1 MRKRRSLLVA
11 LVALACAGG
20 GVSEGRQD
28 REKRLL
34 YVASPGIR
42 NLLEWGG
49 AGILVYD
56 IDQGHQLLRRIPVSY
71 MDAKD
76 PDGKAPE
83 NVKGIC
89 ASAKTRR
96 LYVSTI
102 TRMACID
109 LLSEKL
115 LWVKRYP
122 EGCDRMS
129 ITPDGK
135 KIYLP
140 TFEKDDW
147 HVVDAE
153 SGEVTATIS
162 PKSGAHNTVMALDGS
177 KVFLAGLKS
186 PLLRVVDTRTDHILR
201 EMPFSAAVRPFTV
214 NGAGTRVYACVNEL
228 LGFEVGEVE
237 NGRFLHRVEVP
248 GYKKGPV
255 KRHGCPSHGVGLTPD
270 EKELW
275 VVDAFN
281 KAVHVFDNTTLPPKY
296 VQSIG
301 SLIDDPGW
309 VTFTLK
315 GDFAYPSTGDV
326 IDPRTKKIVA
336 RLKDEQGRDVQ
347 SEKLLEI
354 DWAGDAPIRNGDQFG
369 VGRVP

>member
-1 MRKRRSLLVA
+1 
-11 LVALACAGG
+11 
-20 GVSEGRQD
+20 
-28 REKRLL
+28 
-34 YVASPGIR
+34 
-42 NLLEWGG
+42 
-49 AGILVYD
+49 
-56 IDQGHQLLRRIPVSY
+56 

-76 PDGKAPE
+76 PEGKAPE

-89 ASAKTRR
+89 ASARTKR

-109 LLSEKL
+109 LVAEKL

-122 EGCDRMS
+122 NGCDRMS

-147 HVVDAE
+147 TVVDAE
-153 SGEVTATIS
+153 SGDGIGTIS

-177 KVFLAGLKS
+177 KVYLGGLKS
-186 PLLRVVDTRTDHILR
+186 PLLRVVDTKTDQIVR
-201 EMPFSAAVRPFTV
+201 EVPFSAAVRPFTV
-214 NGAGTRVYACVNEL
+214 NGAARRAYVCVNEL
-228 LGFEVGEVE
+228 LGFEIGDLET
-237 NGRFLHRVEVP
+237 GKLLHRVEVP
-248 GYKKGPV
+248 GYSRGPV

-270 EKELW
+270 EKEVW
-275 VVDAFN
+275 VVDASN
-281 KAVHVFDNTTLPPKY
+281 KAVHVYDNATMPPKY
-296 VQSIG
+296 VQTIAP
-301 SLIDDPGW
+301 LIDDPGW

-326 IDPRTKKIVA
+326 IDARTKKIVA

-347 SEKLLEI
+347 SEKVLEI
-354 DWAGDAPIRNGDQFG
+354 DWAGGAPLRNGDQFG
-369 VGRVP
+369 VGRVR

>member
-1 MRKRRSLLVA
+1 MNRRLLLAAVVVA
-11 LVALACAGG
+11 VACAGG
-20 GVSEGRQD
+20 RASEGRQD

-42 NLLEWGG
+42 NYLEWGG
-49 AGILVYD
+49 AGILIYD
-56 IDQGHQLLRRIPVSY
+56 IDQGHKLLRRIPVSY

-76 PDGKAPE
+76 PEGKAPE

-109 LLSEKL
+109 LSTEKL

-147 HVVDAE
+147 YVVDAE
-153 SGEVTATIS
+153 SGEVTAKIS
-162 PKSGAHNTVMALDGS
+162 PKSGAHNTVMSLDGS

-186 PLLRVVDTRTDHILR
+186 PLLRVVDTRTDHIVG
-201 EMPFSAAVRPFTV
+201 EIPFSASVRPFTV
-214 NGAGTRVYACVNEL
+214 NGAGSRVFVCVNEL
-228 LGFEVGEVE
+228 LGFEVGDVTT
-237 NGRFLHRVEVP
+237 GKFLHRVEVP

-281 KAVHVFDNTTLPPKY
+281 KAVHVFDATTMPPKY
-296 VQSIG
+296 LQTIG

-309 VTFTLK
+309 VTFTLR
-315 GDFAYPSTGDV
+315 GDYAYPSTGDV
-326 IDPRTKKIVA
+326 IDPKTRAIVA

-354 DWAGDAPIRNGDQFG
+354 DWAGDAPLRNGDQFG
-369 VGRVP
+369 VGRAP